1 MTSAIL
7 RESLK
12 TRKTTTNDAFC
23 AKIKEDGS
31 KRDMSNLQIRAE
43 EGGMGVGGGK
53 GGGGSRRIECADEV
67 LKKSPS
73 FGTVRL
79 AAVHHVIDFE
89 ICFGTTAD

>member
-1 MTSAIL
+1 VQ
-7 RESLK
+7 R
-12 TRKTTTNDAFC
+12 
-23 AKIKEDGS
+23 S
-31 KRDMSNLQIRAE
+31 KKMVPNATCPICRSERRRGVWEWE
-43 EGGMGVGGGK
+43 EGK